1 MIKLEEKD
9 IKAVARNR
17 LFRKWRY
24 LWFVPPIVLVLIFTV
39 GIGIGGTNYWIL
51 PAVLA
56 VMVGTIVFV
65 IWYSRKEKKWEKYLV
80 EEWKKG

>member
-9 IKAVARNR
+9 VKAVARNR

-24 LWFVPPIVLVLIFTV
+24 LWFISPGLLVLFLVISGFT
-39 GIGIGGTNYWIL
+39 GSPNRWFL
-51 PAVLA
+51 PAALA
-56 VMVGTIVFV
+56 VMVGAIVFV
-65 IWYSRKEKKWEKYLV
+65 IWYSRRERKEEKSLV